1 MKILII
7 VAVLF
12 CAICVYSYYKEREKQ
27 ESDEYSS
34 SPEYIDNNNQT
45 KNETKNMKTKELLLD
60 VLKKIGCQYEIDEDD
75 CINFMWQGGKFSVD
89 ADNDSAFIVVW
100 FLFWDDYE
108 LKDTELIKKVKQTIN
123 RVNTKRSI
131 SVIYSEW
138 DEDSTLYVHSKK
150 HMILV
155 PEIPAVEEYFQ
166 FSLGEFFRVRQYFE
180 MELEKLKLEDQK
192 KSI

>member
-34 SPEYIDNNNQT
+34 SPEYIDNNSQT

-138 DEDSTLYVHSKK
+138 DEDGTLYVHSKK

-166 FSLGEFFRVRQYFE
+166 YSLGEFFRVRQYFE
-180 MELEKLKLEDQK
+180 MELEKLKLEDK
-192 KSI
+192 KNSI